1 MNSVREIEHIREYL
15 NKEIVTRKEIV
26 QAAKELGIK
35 HGPVLRKSEKISHGV
50 YNLGVKNNSLPTP
63 APKKVVQFPEQN
75 KVENKVSENKG
86 YVPDKDPC
94 FVPFGDFSIIDSV
107 VSSKK
112 FMPLVITGDS
122 GNGKTK
128 MVEQACAKNKR
139 NFYRMNITVETDE
152 MDILGHYNLI
162 NGETRWEDSPLV
174 EAAKTGGVVLL
185 DEIFAGNPAR
195 MLALQGILE
204 GKPFLIKKT
213 GERIIPK
220 QGFNIIATDNTKG
233 NGSDSGRYIGTN
245 IQNTAFLERFVMCIE
260 HDYPT
265 KIKEIKMLEKY
276 VEEYSIELE
285 DEKYIEKLAQWAEVT
300 RKSYKDGAID
310 EQITTR
316 RLFHIMDIFSLLKD
330 KEKAILYAI
339 SRFDEEVKDSFL
351 SLYKKIDETII
362 DPNHQPIQKYNFENI
377 SEVVDRVIELN
388 HSKLGELVFVKGVNN
403 EFNNWLSD
411 FPEIHEADIQWK
423 SKELS
428 AEDIEF
434 YENWI
439 AEKFEEFILK
449 EKSNA
454 YKKGMN
460 F

>member
-1 MNSVREIEHIREYL
+1 
-15 NKEIVTRKEIV
+15 
-26 QAAKELGIK
+26 
-35 HGPVLRKSEKISHGV
+35 
-50 YNLGVKNNSLPTP
+50 
-63 APKKVVQFPEQN
+63 
-75 KVENKVSENKG
+75 
-86 YVPDKDPC
+86 
-94 FVPFGDFSIIDSV
+94 
-107 VSSKK
+107 
-112 FMPLVITGDS
+112 
-122 GNGKTK
+122 
-128 MVEQACAKNKR
+128 
-139 NFYRMNITVETDE
+139 
-152 MDILGHYNLI
+152 
-162 NGETRWEDSPLV
+162 
-174 EAAKTGGVVLL
+174 
-185 DEIFAGNPAR
+185 
-195 MLALQGILE
+195 
-204 GKPFLIKKT
+204 
-213 GERIIPK
+213 
-220 QGFNIIATDNTKG
+220 
-233 NGSDSGRYIGTN
+233 
-245 IQNTAFLERFVMCIE
+245 
-260 HDYPT
+260 
-265 KIKEIKMLEKY
+265 
-276 VEEYSIELE
+276 
-285 DEKYIEKLAQWAEVT
+285 
-300 RKSYKDGAID
+300 
-310 EQITTR
+310 
-316 RLFHIMDIFSLLKD
+316 MDIFSLLKD